1 MLWRATYSTDADKLY
16 PYISLEVSDFFLPA
30 IFTSNAVQG
39 AGFCALPR
47 NIRPRHAILWNAK
60 GEEYKIEYPFRPA
73 TPEWIEFWREI
84 KANSLIINSKGIG
97 ETRGIKI

>member
-1 MLWRATYSTDADKLY
+1 MWRANYHTDAGKIY
-16 PYISLEVSDFFLPA
+16 SYISLEASDFFLPA
-30 IFTSNAVQG
+30 IFTGHAIRGV
-39 AGFCALPR
+39 GFCALPQ
-47 NIRPRHAILWNAK
+47 NIRPRHAILWDAE